1 MPTTSDRYA
10 DLQSNTWG
18 MSDYLQFIHRD
29 FRTFPSILLFDIKI
43 KIQTMLPKVHVLY

>member
-29 FRTFPSILLFDIKI
+29 FRAFHSILLFDIKI
-43 KIQTMLPKVHVLY
+43 KIQTMLKKVHVSY